1 MKILI
6 LFFATGFY
14 FEVFAQNDSLS
25 VLFYNVENLFDTIDD
40 TLKNDNEFLPKSK
53 KKWTN
58 TKWNQKTIKISKVI
72 AGNNYP
78 QIIGLCEVENKI
90 VLEKLKNHYIF
101 KSKKYAMI
109 HFESPD
115 YRGIDCAM
123 LYQPDK
129 VDLLSMKPNNVD
141 LNGRKT
147 RDILSATFAYLTDT
161 FSIFVNHWPSRYGG
175 RKKSNSR
182 RKIASNVL
190 MLLMD
195 STKNQHPNHK
205 IIAMGDFN
213 DEPKDSSLQALNKY
227 SNRSSELLG
236 TIKYK
241 GKWQVFDQFICSK
254 NFAYNLAVY
263 NPDFLLEEDKTY
275 GGKKPFRTYYGP
287 FFNGGFSDHLPVKLT
302 FFVP

>member
-1 MKILI
+1 M
-6 LFFATGFY
+6 
-14 FEVFAQNDSLS
+14 
-25 VLFYNVENLFDTIDD
+25 
-40 TLKNDNEFLPKSK
+40 KNDNAFLPQSK

-58 TKWNQKTIKISKVI
+58 TKWHQKTIKISKVI

-78 QIIGLCEVENKI
+78 QIIGLCEIENKI

-101 KSKKYAMI
+101 KSKKYAII

-115 YRGIDCAM
+115 FRGIDCAI
-123 LYQPDK
+123 LYQTDK

-190 MLLMD
+190 MVLMD

-205 IIAMGDFN
+205 IIADR
-213 DEPKDSSLQALNKY
+213 KS
-227 SNRSSELLG
+227 
-236 TIKYK
+236 
-241 GKWQVFDQFICSK
+241 V
-254 NFAYNLAVY
+254 V
-263 NPDFLLEEDKTY
+263 
-275 GGKKPFRTYYGP
+275 
-287 FFNGGFSDHLPVKLT
+287 
-302 FFVP
+302 